1 MSNTLANILWLIFG
15 GLLFAV
21 GYFIAG
27 LAFCITIIGI
37 PFGVQLFKIGA
48 YMLHPYGYRVY
59 DDISAD
65 GGCLSVILNLL
76 WICCFGVELAIM
88 HVTIGILFYLTIIG
102 FSFGNMHFRMAYLAL
117 FPFGKS
123 IMEDFLP

>member
-48 YMLHPYGYRVY
+48 YMLHP
-59 DDISAD
+59 
-65 GGCLSVILNLL
+65 
-76 WICCFGVELAIM
+76 
-88 HVTIGILFYLTIIG
+88 
-102 FSFGNMHFRMAYLAL
+102 
-117 FPFGKS
+117 
-123 IMEDFLP
+123 